1 MHYTNEANLKGDMVY
16 YPIYMTLWKRQNY
29 CNGEQMSC
37 LGIPGGGRFDHR
49 GSA

>member
-1 MHYTNEANLKGDMVY
+1 MHYTNETNLKGNMVY
-16 YPIYMTLWKRQNY
+16 YPIYVTLWKRQKY